1 MMVGP
6 TVVGSIRRFRRV
18 VIFALVLGLFV
29 GFLWWAISPSEY
41 AGKAG
46 IVITPLPASLTVGLG
61 TAHVSVA
68 TFNAQQTAILE
79 SPAVADRAANK
90 VNAKFPAAHLSG
102 QQVQDATSVKLPTPG
117 TASAGSTITH
127 VTVTLPSSVY
137 APAAANAVV
146 ASYLQELGIQAQ
158 AQAQQSLTAINR
170 QISATQA
177 QLKSIP
183 APTPPTS
190 STTTTTIP
198 ATVTH
203 HPVSTTTRPP
213 HATTTRPPN
222 TTTTRPPRST
232 TTRPTTTTVP
242 PSTTSSSSQASL
254 RQPSIQLTAFHAD
267 TATTAASTTT
277 TTTTAPPS
285 SSSSSS
291 DSSDSSSNST
301 NAANRAAL
309 LSTLANLN
317 RAHAQIK
324 VNQEVDL
331 VYLANLPNTSNVT
344 PAMAPGTAVNG
355 NLLRTL
361 VIFGGVA
368 FLIGA
373 VAAFILASTRRR
385 FEKAEDPAALYGAP
399 LITTIPVFETSVWS
413 PLTLPVITNPF
424 DEAAEAFRTLA
435 TVLRARRGES
445 DTLLVAFSGA
455 DLRAG
460 TTTTVAN
467 TGLALA
473 EMGERVLVIDAD
485 PLGRGLTN
493 LLVEQSSDLGVP
505 PMGLSELLIGRSLN
519 ETLLPAVGHTGLM
532 IVPCGQDTEMAVRR
546 WRSGTLRRAL
556 EDLSERFD
564 VILIDT
570 PPMGTSSFSVD
581 FVSIAEHLV
590 MVVPHLDA
598 IELHDVVAHRLPIV
612 NIELMG
618 YVYNG
623 TPADIRF
630 APYFPIL
637 RDGSVTGALPDGA
650 AHLPS
655 AVYSTAGASTVR
667 PIASSVSVED
677 RPAPSGG
684 EAAYDAGESGGRDD
698 VTGRTPTVIPQ
709 DDVTSQ
715 TPTVIPQDDVTSQTP
730 AVIPRDDD
738 TAVVQIVKN
747 QSSARD

>member
-18 VIFALVLGLFV
+18 VLVALALGLFV
-29 GFLWWAISPSEY
+29 GLVWWGISPPEY

-46 IVITPLPASLTVGLG
+46 IIVTPLPASLTVGLG

-79 SPAVADRAANK
+79 SPAVAERAANK
-90 VNAKFPAAHLSG
+90 VNAKFPDAHLSG
-102 QQVQDATSVKLPTPG
+102 QQVENATSVKLPTPG
-117 TASAGSTITH
+117 TAAAGSTITH
-127 VTVTLPSSVY
+127 VTVTLTSPVY

-146 ASYLQELGIQAQ
+146 ASYLEQLAIEART
-158 AQAQQSLTAINR
+158 QAQQSLTAINR
-170 QISATQA
+170 QIAATEA
-177 QLKSIP
+177 ALKSIP
-183 APTPPTS
+183 APTPQK
-190 STTTTTIP
+190 STTTTTTVP
-198 ATVTH
+198 ASVIH
-203 HPVSTTTRPP
+203 PPVSTTTRPP
-213 HATTTRPPN
+213 HTTTTRPPM
-222 TTTTRPPRST
+222 TTTTRPPRTT
-232 TTRPTTTTVP
+232 TTRQNPTTTTTAP
-242 PSTTSSSSQASL
+242 QTTTTAAAQAGI
-254 RQPSIQLTAFHAD
+254 RQPAIQLTAFETDA
-267 TATTAASTTT
+267 TT
-277 TTTTAPPS
+277 TTTTAASSSTTVTTSTSPS
-285 SSSSSS
+285 STSSSG
-291 DSSDSSSNST
+291 SSSNST

-331 VYLANLPNTSNVT
+331 VYLANLPNTSNVQPATT
-344 PAMAPGTAVNG
+344 PGAAANG
-355 NLLRTL
+355 SLLRTL
-361 VIFGGVA
+361 AIFGGSA

-373 VAAFILASTRRR
+373 IAAFILANSRRR

-413 PLTLPVITNPF
+413 QLTLPLLTNPF

-435 TVLRARRGES
+435 TVLRARRGDS
-445 DTLLVAFSGA
+445 DTLVVAFSGA

-460 TTTTVAN
+460 TTTTIAN

-493 LLVEQSSDLGVP
+493 LLTERPDGPDLGAA
-505 PMGLSELLIGRSLN
+505 PMGLSELLVGRSLN
-519 ETLLPAVGHTGLM
+519 DTVLPAIGHTGLM
-532 IVPCGQDTEMAVRR
+532 LVPCGQDPEMAVRR

-590 MVVPHLDA
+590 MVVPHLDSV
-598 IELHDVVAHRLPIV
+598 ELHEVVARRLPLV
-612 NIELMG
+612 SIELMG

-637 RDGSVTGALPDGA
+637 RDSSSVGTLYEGSQPLPSPVSSTAVSSSGGANGVYGAGSVA
-650 AHLPS
+650 
-655 AVYSTAGASTVR
+655 TVR
-667 PIASSVSVED
+667 PVSTSVSVDSRPTPYASQSAAD
-677 RPAPSGG
+677 RAEPGSG
-684 EAAYDAGESGGRDD
+684 DI
-698 VTGRTPTVIPQ
+698 TG
-709 DDVTSQ
+709 
-715 TPTVIPQDDVTSQTP
+715 QTP
-730 AVIPRDDD
+730 AVRPRDDD
-738 TAVVQIVKN
+738 TAVVPIVKKN
-747 QSSARD
+747 DPSED